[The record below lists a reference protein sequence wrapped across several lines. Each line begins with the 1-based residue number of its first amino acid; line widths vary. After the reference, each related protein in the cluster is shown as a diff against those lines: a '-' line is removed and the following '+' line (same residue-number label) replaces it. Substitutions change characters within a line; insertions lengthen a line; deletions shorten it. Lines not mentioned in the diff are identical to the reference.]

1 MLKDFESPAN
11 WQSLSATRA
20 GYGQDYYNYF
30 KEVKDVKESEVTK
43 VTKTESINKLID
55 IAKAEIGYLEKK
67 SNA

>member
-30 KEVKDVKESEVTK
+30 TTNATKGSDNVATTKDQE
-43 VTKTESINKLID
+43 IDKLIS
-55 IAKAEIGYLEKK
+55 IAKAEVGYLEKA
-67 SNA
+67 SNS